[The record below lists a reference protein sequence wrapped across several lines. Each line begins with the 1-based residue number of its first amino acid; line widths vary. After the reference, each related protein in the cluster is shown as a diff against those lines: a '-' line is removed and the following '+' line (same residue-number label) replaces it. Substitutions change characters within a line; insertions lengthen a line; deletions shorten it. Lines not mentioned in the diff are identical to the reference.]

1 MNTCEKY
8 EIVTN
13 VDWPFPQHI
22 CTASSS
28 QHFQDFLRQ
37 IFHLGCNAYQPLPVD
52 DLPSTTPFQ
61 IQILISKMSHS
72 SFMEKKKS
80 FVLNVS
86 CFLNNDSPYFLSA
99 CHSLQLIHLTRSS
112 CFSSNLKNLLAKKE
126 FYNTEPSTE
135 RIKIKLKG
143 KTSQEWCTNS
153 DHAIYASRFHLL
165 YTTLPLV
172 HQFFKTRHKY
182 KPHFTVHRLTL
193 QIFHSPQ
200 LLYLLTAFL
209 PQLACQNLILNP

>member
-1 MNTCEKY
+1 MWTDRFLSTF
-8 EIVTN
+8 VQL
-13 VDWPFPQHI
+13 PA
-22 CTASSS
+22 ASSFRTS
-28 QHFQDFLRQ
+28 WDRSS
-37 IFHLGCNAYQPLPVD
+37 ISAVMPISPCPWMIYPPQP
-52 DLPSTTPFQ
+52 PFRYKFWSPKCPTAV
-61 IQILISKMSHS
+61 LW
-72 SFMEKKKS
+72 KKKS

-99 CHSLQLIHLTRSS
+99 CHSLQHIHLTHSS

-126 FYNTEPSTE
+126 FYNTEPSME

-165 YTTLPLV
+165 YKTVPLV